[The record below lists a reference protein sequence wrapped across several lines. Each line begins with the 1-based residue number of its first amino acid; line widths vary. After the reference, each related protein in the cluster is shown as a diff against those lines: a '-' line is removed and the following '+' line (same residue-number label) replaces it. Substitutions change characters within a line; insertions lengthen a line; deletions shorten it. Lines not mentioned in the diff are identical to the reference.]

1 MKIDFTFD
9 TKYGVFNDAISL
21 PDDHTFT
28 EGEIEAIKQERVDN
42 WIAVITAPPSEEVL
56 VEELLIIETP
66 IEDIV
71 E

>member
-9 TKYGVFNDAISL
+9 TEYGVFSDAITL

-28 EGEIEAIKQERVDN
+28 DDEIEAIKQERLAN
-42 WIAVITAPPSEEVL
+42 WIAIITAPPSEEV
-56 VEELLIIETP
+56 IEAP